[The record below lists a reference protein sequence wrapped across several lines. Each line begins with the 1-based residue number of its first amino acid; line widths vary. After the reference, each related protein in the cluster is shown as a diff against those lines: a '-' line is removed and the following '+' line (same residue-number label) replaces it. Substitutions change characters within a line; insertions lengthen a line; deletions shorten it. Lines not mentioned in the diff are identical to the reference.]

1 MSAVTGIY
9 WLNGHRDH
17 LSKKQQHNH
26 KGIYFMIC
34 NEVQILPTT
43 LNNQIKPNFPSLEG
57 QRVYKSRRSW
67 KGLFC
72 FWSTQMFLVA
82 TLMGYGIIP
91 TLSSGKLRH
100 DTNHLFLQ
108 SKLLRRLKKWLA
120 HRFPRCCKSSSQNVL
135 SSRAQMSSAI
145 WDTTGYSGLCRRLR
159 SARGCCICQPV
170 YALDISKYTMVS
182 HSYLLVTQLHP
193 L

>member
-9 WLNGHRDH
+9 WLNGRRDH

-57 QRVYKSRRSW
+57 QRVYKSRRNW

-72 FWSTQMFLVA
+72 FWSTQTFLVA
-82 TLMGYGIIP
+82 TPMGYGIIP

-100 DTNHLFLQ
+100 DTNNLFLH
-108 SKLLRRLKKWLA
+108 SKSLRRLKRCL
-120 HRFPRCCKSSSQNVL
+120 PRCCKNSSQNVL
-135 SSRAQMSSAI
+135 SPRVQMSSAI

-159 SARGCCICQPV
+159 SARGCWICQPV
-170 YALDISKYTMVS
+170 YALDISKYIKRNIYIP
-182 HSYLLVTQLHP
+182 HSYLLVTE
-193 L
+193 

>member
-57 QRVYKSRRSW
+57 QRVYKSRRNW

-72 FWSTQMFLVA
+72 FWSTQTFLVA
-82 TLMGYGIIP
+82 TPMGYGTIP
-91 TLSSGKLRH
+91 TLSSEKLRH
-100 DTNHLFLQ
+100 DTNNLFLH
-108 SKLLRRLKKWLA
+108 SKSLRRLKKWLA
-120 HRFPRCCKSSSQNVL
+120 KVLQELFPKCFVPKSPDVQGHLGHNRIQWPL
-135 SSRAQMSSAI
+135 QKAQV
-145 WDTTGYSGLCRRLR
+145 C
-159 SARGCCICQPV
+159 
-170 YALDISKYTMVS
+170 
-182 HSYLLVTQLHP
+182 
-193 L
+193 